1 MATTTSF
8 ILAGKSHPNDGG
20 INIYHCIQL
29 TEGSAPAYTMRAWV
43 EDELIYPDI
52 ANDKTKVMI
61 PTIENALD
69 DLLLMIMVWAEKD
82 MSEVFFAADER
93 IEMYNIAYADRMQ
106 LYSFCK
112 QIAAKAKLKL
122 VVSIIKSQSLLNDN
136 QLAKLAEYG
145 IEFQVLKQ

>member
-43 EDELIYPDI
+43 EDELIYPDM
-52 ANDKTKVMI
+52 AKDKTKVMI

-69 DLLLMIMVWAEKD
+69 DLLLMIMVWAVKD
-82 MSEVFFAADER
+82 MSDVYFSVNDR
-93 IEMYNIAYADRMQ
+93 IEMYSIADEERFKLYALSKQ
-106 LYSFCK
+106 L
-112 QIAAKAKLKL
+112 AAKTALKL
-122 VVSIIKSQSLLNDN
+122 VINLIDSKSLLNEN
-136 QLAKLAEYG
+136 QLAQLADYS
-145 IEFQVLKQ
+145 IEFQVLK

>member
-43 EDELIYPDI
+43 EDELIYPDM
-52 ANDKTKVMI
+52 AQDKTKVII

-69 DLLLMIMVWAEKD
+69 DLLLMIMVWAVKD
-82 MSEVFFAADER
+82 MSDVHFSVNDR
-93 IEMYNIAYADRMQ
+93 IEMYSIPDKERFKLYALSKQ
-106 LYSFCK
+106 L
-112 QIAAKAKLKL
+112 AAKTALKL
-122 VVSIIKSQSLLNDN
+122 VINLIDSKSLLNEN
-136 QLAKLAEYG
+136 QLAQLADYG
-145 IEFQVLKQ
+145 IEFQVLK

>member
-8 ILAGKSHPNDGG
+8 ILVGKSHPNDGG

-29 TEGSAPAYTMRAWV
+29 TEGSAPAYTMRTWV
-43 EDELIYPDI
+43 EDELIYRDI

-69 DLLLMIMVWAEKD
+69 DLLFMIMVWAEKD

-93 IEMYNIAYADRMQ
+93 IEMYSIADEERFKLYALSKQ
-106 LYSFCK
+106 L
-112 QIAAKAKLKL
+112 AAKTALKL
-122 VVSIIKSQSLLNDN
+122 VINLIDSKSLLNEN
-136 QLAKLAEYG
+136 QLAQLADYS
-145 IEFQVLKQ
+145 IEFQVLK

>member
-43 EDELIYPDI
+43 EDELIYPDM
-52 ANDKTKVMI
+52 AQDKTKVMI

-69 DLLLMIMVWAEKD
+69 DLLLMIMVWAVKD
-82 MSEVFFAADER
+82 MPEVHFSVNDR
-93 IEMYNIAYADRMQ
+93 IEMYSIAEAERLQ
-106 LYSFCK
+106 LYALSK
-112 QIAAKAKLKL
+112 QLAAKTALKL
-122 VVSIIKSQSLLNDN
+122 VINIIDSKCLLNEN
-136 QLAKLAEYG
+136 QLARLVDYG
-145 IEFQVLKQ
+145 IEYQVLK